1 MSVSLKQIRYVH
13 HKSTFYKQHH
23 THDLCELAY
32 YVSGKGT
39 LSQGDQITPY
49 EKGTVH
55 LVCPG
60 VPHDENNEEESKII
74 LLYFEMPKGFLEGGI
89 YSDKN
94 ASILSL
100 IGKLGGEM
108 RQELPHKQDMMDCLL
123 MQILIKLKRKS
134 IPIPAE
140 NKDFAQVVS
149 YIDENFQ
156 LDLDMHKIAKK
167 ACFSYERFRHVFKEQ
182 TGVSPHKYL
191 NDKRVELATFL
202 MEIYPG
208 VSVSSIAKEC
218 GFSGVS
224 QFSNAFKAKMGCS
237 PMDYK
242 QKLKNNPSNGT

>member
-1 MSVSLKQIRYVH
+1 
-13 HKSTFYKQHH
+13 
-23 THDLCELAY
+23 
-32 YVSGKGT
+32 
-39 LSQGDQITPY
+39 
-49 EKGTVH
+49 
-55 LVCPG
+55 
-60 VPHDENNEEESKII
+60 
-74 LLYFEMPKGFLEGGI
+74 
-89 YSDKN
+89 
-94 ASILSL
+94 
-100 IGKLGGEM
+100 
-108 RQELPHKQDMMDCLL
+108 
-123 MQILIKLKRKS
+123 
-134 IPIPAE
+134 
-140 NKDFAQVVS
+140 
-149 YIDENFQ
+149 
-156 LDLDMHKIAKK
+156 MHKIAKK